1 MKKLFVACLLG
12 LALSAA
18 VSAQSGNTYF
28 NIGLIGTR
36 MAQPE
41 FPELRSN
48 YGIDVNIGQTFP
60 LIGESF

>member
-28 NIGLIGTR
+28 NIGLIGNSGAIT
-36 MAQPE
+36 
-41 FPELRSN
+41 
-48 YGIDVNIGQTFP
+48 
-60 LIGESF
+60 ESMSILARHSL

>member
-41 FPELRSN
+41 FLFDIPGAGGCLPM
-48 YGIDVNIGQTFP
+48 GD
-60 LIGESF
+60 ES